1 MHLDG
6 VRVLNFSQHQE
17 EIHHYLTCLRWVI
30 LQVAYSFSIFLSLL
44 EFCHTGDCTDD
55 MICVKEEIFGPV
67 MSVLSFETEE
77 EVLQRANDTML
88 GLAAGV
94 FTR

>member
-1 MHLDG
+1 M
-6 VRVLNFSQHQE
+6 
-17 EIHHYLTCLRWVI
+17 T
-30 LQVAYSFSIFLSLL
+30 
-44 EFCHTGDCTDD
+44 
-55 MICVKEEIFGPV
+55 CVKEEIFGPV

-77 EVLQRANDTML
+77 EVLHRANNTTM

>member
-1 MHLDG
+1 MYWVSLPYNHPFL
-6 VRVLNFSQHQE
+6 LNVF
-17 EIHHYLTCLRWVI
+17 I
-30 LQVAYSFSIFLSLL
+30 YSTDVSHIFFLSSL
-44 EFCHTGDCTDD
+44 HPTGDCTDE
-55 MICVKEEIFGPV
+55 MTCVKEEIFGPV

-77 EVLQRANDTML
+77 EVLQRANDTAL

>member
-1 MHLDG
+1 M
-6 VRVLNFSQHQE
+6 VYNVFSVFFQHQE
-17 EIHHYLTCLRWVI
+17 EIHHQQTCLRWVI
-30 LQVAYSFSIFLSLL
+30 FQVTYSFSTFLSLL
-44 EFCHTGDCTDD
+44 VFSNTGDCTDD
-55 MICVKEEIFGPV
+55 MTCVKEEIFGPV

>member
-1 MHLDG
+1 MLS
-6 VRVLNFSQHQE
+6 VL
-17 EIHHYLTCLRWVI
+17 
-30 LQVAYSFSIFLSLL
+30 FLPYI
-44 EFCHTGDCTDD
+44 GDCTDE
-55 MICVKEEIFGPV
+55 MTCVKEEIFGPV

-77 EVLQRANDTML
+77 EVLQRANDTTM